1 MNASVGVPSA
11 LLLDGA
17 LAAALIP
24 VCVFSAYVGYII
36 YHITGFSTKAV
47 VGRAGIGRAVAI
59 TLVCLGNRDHK
70 ANKC

>member
-36 YHITGFSTKAV
+36 YIADMHQYLHTCNT
-47 VGRAGIGRAVAI
+47 
-59 TLVCLGNRDHK
+59 CHP
-70 ANKC
+70 